1 MEQQKMIEIELLAA
15 KIRLESILSMGS
27 CGSGHVGGVLSAAD
41 LVAVLYGDVAYY
53 DSAHPLMEDRDRIIL
68 SKGHCGPV
76 LYAALALKGFFPKEL
91 LSTLNQNNTTLPSH
105 CNMHDTPGI
114 DMSTGS
120 LGQGASLAAGLALGM
135 KLKNIRRY
143 AYLILGDG
151 ECDEGQVWEMALFAA
166 QQKLD
171 NLIAFVDLNHQQL
184 DGYTDDICGLGD
196 LRRKFED
203 FGWNALQINGHDPA
217 AIHDA
222 VREAKEK
229 TGLPSVI
236 VLDTV
241 KGKGWSVTEG
251 KANVHHMTIT
261 REHMEAAKVELGGR
275 IAALLAMLDRMGH
288 MTDSGAGEGGI

>member
-1 MEQQKMIEIELLAA
+1 MERQKFIELELLAA

-41 LVAVLYGDVAYY
+41 LVAVLYGDAACY
-53 DSAHPLMEDRDRIIL
+53 DPAAPRMEDRDRIIL

-76 LYAALALKGFFPKEL
+76 LYAVLALKGFFPKAL
-91 LSTLNQNNTTLPSH
+91 LSTLNQNGTTLPSH

-120 LGQGASLAAGLALGM
+120 LGQGGSLAAGLALGM
-135 KLKNIRRY
+135 RLKDSRRCV
-143 AYLILGDG
+143 YLILGDG

-171 NLIAFVDLNHQQL
+171 NLITFVDLNHQQL
-184 DGYTDDICGLGD
+184 DGYTDNICALGD
-196 LRRKFED
+196 IRRKFED
-203 FGWNALQINGHDPA
+203 FGWHAVQIDGHDLA

-222 VREAKEK
+222 IGEAKEK
-229 TGLPSVI
+229 TGVPSMI

-251 KANVHHMTIT
+251 KANVHHIPIT
-261 REHMEAAKVELGGR
+261 RRQTEAAKLELGGR
-275 IAALLAMLDRMGH
+275 IAALQAKLQ
-288 MTDSGAGEGGI
+288 EGGN

>member
-1 MEQQKMIEIELLAA
+1 MEQQKIIEMKLLAT

-27 CGSGHVGGVLSAAD
+27 FGSGHVGGVLSVAD
-41 LVAVLYGDVAYY
+41 LVAVLYGEVLHYNPLD
-53 DSAHPLMEDRDRIIL
+53 PLMEDRDRVIL

-76 LYAALALKGFFPKEL
+76 LYAALALKGFFPKKL
-91 LSTLNQNNTTLPSH
+91 LSTLNRNNTTLPSH

-120 LGQGASLAAGLALGM
+120 LGQGASLAAGLALGL
-135 KLKNIRRY
+135 KLRNIPRY

-184 DGYTDDICGLGD
+184 DGYTDDICALGD
-196 LRRKFED
+196 VRKKFED
-203 FGWNALQINGHDPA
+203 FGWHTVQINGHDPA
-217 AIHDA
+217 AIYDA
-222 VREAKEK
+222 IQNAKLE
-229 TGLPSVI
+229 TGHPSMI

-251 KANVHHMTIT
+251 KTNVHHMTIT
-261 REHMEAAKVELGGR
+261 QEQMKTARVELGEQ
-275 IAALLAMLDRMGH
+275 IAALQENLM
-288 MTDSGAGEGGI
+288 EGGI

>member
-1 MEQQKMIEIELLAA
+1 MNQRTVMELKRFATQ
-15 KIRLESILSMGS
+15 IRLESILSMGA

-41 LVAVLYGDVAYY
+41 LVAVLYGLEACY
-53 DSAHPLMEDRDRIIL
+53 DPKDPHKEERDRIVL

-91 LSTLNQNNTTLPSH
+91 LSTLNQNGTTLPSH

-120 LGQGASLAAGLALGM
+120 LGQGASLAAGMALGM
-135 KLKNIRRY
+135 RMKGLQDRY
-143 AYLILGDG
+143 TYLILGDG

-166 QQKLD
+166 QQKQD

-196 LRRKFED
+196 LKQKFQD
-203 FGWNALQINGHDPA
+203 FGWWAVQIDGHDVE
-217 AIHDA
+217 AIHQAIQDA
-222 VREAKEK
+222 K
-229 TGLPSVI
+229 THKGVPSVI

-251 KANVHHMTIT
+251 KPGVHHIPISK
-261 REHMEAAKVELGGR
+261 EQMEQARQELGAQ
-275 IAALLAMLDRMGH
+275 IAALEEQL
-288 MTDSGAGEGGI
+288 EGGELDGI

>member
-1 MEQQKMIEIELLAA
+1 MLEQRKIFEMELLAA
-15 KIRLESILSMGS
+15 EIRLESILAMGS

-41 LVAVLYGDVAYY
+41 LVAVLYGDAAYY
-53 DSAHPLMEDRDRIIL
+53 NPAAPLMEDRDRVIL

-91 LSTLNQNNTTLPSH
+91 LATLNQNNTTLPSH

-135 KLKNIRRY
+135 RLRNIRRY

-171 NLIAFVDLNHQQL
+171 HLIAFVDLNHQQL
-184 DGYTDDICGLGD
+184 DGYTDDICALGD
-196 LRRKFED
+196 IRRKFED
-203 FGWNALQINGHDPA
+203 FGWNAVQIDGHDPE

-222 VREAKEK
+222 IREAKEK
-229 TGLPSVI
+229 TGMPSVI
-236 VLDTV
+236 VLDTI
-241 KGKGWSVTEG
+241 KGRGWSVTEG
-251 KANVHHMTIT
+251 KADIHHIPVT
-261 REHMEAAKVELGGR
+261 REQTEAARLEFGNR
-275 IAALLAMLDRMGH
+275 IAVLRAKLEPGGLSKVPR
-288 MTDSGAGEGGI
+288 EGGI